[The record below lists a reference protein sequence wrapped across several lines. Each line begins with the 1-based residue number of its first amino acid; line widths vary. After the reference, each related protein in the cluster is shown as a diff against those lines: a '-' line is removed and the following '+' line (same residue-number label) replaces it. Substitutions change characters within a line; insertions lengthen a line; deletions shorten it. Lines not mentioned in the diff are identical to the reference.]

1 MKHTTRTAI
10 GGLVLGAVTLALA
23 TTPAGAGNDR
33 DGSKDKAK
41 QVKLQIL
48 SFNDYHGHLEAPGGS
63 PLGAPFG
70 DTTTALGGSEYLST
84 KLTELRGTNEHSL
97 TVAAGDLIGGSTAL
111 SGIFHDEPS
120 VESLDAMELD
130 VSSVGN
136 HEFDEGL
143 TELLRMQ
150 RGGCHPV
157 DGCYFPN
164 DPYEGADF
172 EWLAA
177 NVTYA
182 KSGKTV
188 LPGTWIEE
196 VDGIKVGFIGMTL
209 EGTPELVSPTGIQ
222 GLNFGDEVVTANA
235 AAKQLR
241 TKNVQAIV
249 VLLHEG
255 GLQTGSYNGCAGI
268 SDPIA
273 TIAANLDSSIDLIV
287 TGHTHVPYVCTLNDP
302 AGQPRQVTSASSF
315 GRVVTETWL
324 TLDKKTRDVVRP
336 LTTSTNHLVLRT
348 AADPELTAIIA
359 KWRTLG
365 DPILNEVVAT
375 VTEPITGG
383 QLNRIAETAMSNL
396 VADGLLAAGRA
407 DGAVIGLVNPGGVR
421 AELRPEVISSGGEAF
436 GQITYGEAFNVQP
449 FGNVVVN
456 LDLSG
461 ARLKSVLE
469 QQFVARGSRPQ
480 LVLGISA
487 GLTYDWVASAPFD
500 SKVQNLRLNGV
511 AIDPA
516 ATYRIATINFLA
528 DGGDAFTRF
537 LPVAGENQNREGV
550 AEDLTAFISYL
561 SSGPVVSP
569 GTGRINELP

>member
-1 MKHTTRTAI
+1 MRNTTRTAI
-10 GGLVLGAVTLALA
+10 GGLVLGAVTLTLA

-48 SFNDYHGHLEAPGGS
+48 SFNDYHGHLEPPSGS
-63 PLGAPFG
+63 SLGAPFG

-84 KLTELRGTNEHSL
+84 KFTELRGTNENSL

-143 TELLRMQ
+143 NELLRMQ

-222 GLNFGDEVVTANA
+222 GLNFADEVVTANA

-241 TKNVQAIV
+241 KKNVQAIV

-255 GLQTGSYNGCAGI
+255 GLQTGTYNGCAGI

-273 TIAANLDSSIDLIV
+273 TIAANLDASIDLIV

-365 DPILNEVVAT
+365 DPILNRVVAT
-375 VTEPITGG
+375 VDRTHHRRSVEPCRGD
-383 QLNRIAETAMSNL
+383 R
-396 VADGLLAAGRA
+396 D
-407 DGAVIGLVNPGGVR
+407 
-421 AELRPEVISSGGEAF
+421 
-436 GQITYGEAFNVQP
+436 VQP
-449 FGNVVVN
+449 RRRRSARSRPCRRCRDRSGQPGWCACRTASRG
-456 LDLSG
+456 DLVRRRSSRRDHLRRGVQRAAVRQRGREPRSVRGSSEVG
-461 ARLKSVLE
+461 ARAAVRRSWE
-469 QQFVARGSRPQ
+469 PCRSWCSASPPASPTTGSRAHR
-480 LVLGISA
+480 S
-487 GLTYDWVASAPFD
+487 
-500 SKVQNLRLNGV
+500 
-511 AIDPA
+511 
-516 ATYRIATINFLA
+516 
-528 DGGDAFTRF
+528 
-537 LPVAGENQNREGV
+537 
-550 AEDLTAFISYL
+550 TARSRT
-561 SSGPVVSP
+561 SV
-569 GTGRINELP
+569 